1 MYLIDRFSQLL
12 RCEVVLHLINT
23 YIYQVFT
30 TGSNFNHLAVFFL
43 ACFSMFSPLFSCFSI
58 LSPVFS
64 CFPKFSLFPCFPMFS
79 PVFLPIFLCFLLSS
93 NISPC
98 FSSSSSVFLC
108 CFLCPYDSPCF
119 LLFLLIL
126 IPMFSSVIPCFPM
139 FPTVFICFPCFPMF
153 SKVLYGEPSFIY
165 HFLQKMYPVWKAY
178 HISMRF
184 SLHLF

>member
-30 TGSNFNHLAVFFL
+30 TGSNFNYLAVFSWSVFL
-43 ACFSMFSPLFSCFSI
+43 CFPLFSLVFLFFPLFSY
-58 LSPVFS
+58 VF
-64 CFPKFSLFPCFPMFS
+64 PFSLFSYVFPCFFAYFFMFS
-79 PVFLPIFLCFLLSS
+79 PVFLCFLLSS

-98 FSSSSSVFLC
+98 FSNSSSVFLC

-139 FPTVFICFPCFPMF
+139 FPTVFICFPMF

>member
-1 MYLIDRFSQLL
+1 MWSRVAPYKYLYISSIYYWKQLQPSGCFL
-12 RCEVVLHLINT
+12 PGLFF
-23 YIYQVFT
+23 YVFP
-30 TGSNFNHLAVFFL
+30 SLLLFFYSFP
-43 ACFSMFSPLFSCFSI
+43 CFLLFSY
-58 LSPVFS
+58 VF
-64 CFPKFSLFPCFPMFS
+64 PFSLFSYVFPCFFAYFPMFS
-79 PVFLPIFLCFLLSS
+79 PVFLCFLLSS

-178 HISMRF
+178 HMSMRF